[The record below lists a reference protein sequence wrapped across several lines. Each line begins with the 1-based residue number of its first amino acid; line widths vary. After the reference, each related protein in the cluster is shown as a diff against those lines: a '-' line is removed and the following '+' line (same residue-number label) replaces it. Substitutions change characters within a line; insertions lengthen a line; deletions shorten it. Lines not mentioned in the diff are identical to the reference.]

1 MDFNNCRRQQG
12 EKPYANTAENHRYR
26 TLPGEQ
32 PSDMLKFVR
41 KIDSDNSNKISPDQV
56 RFYFVSIILSKY
68 NFLIS
73 KLKCLRWGN

>member
-1 MDFNNCRRQQG
+1 MDVNNCRRQQG

-56 RFYFVSIILSKY
+56 SFHFVSTLFPSFHQSSIY
-68 NFLIS
+68 
-73 KLKCLRWGN
+73 

>member
-1 MDFNNCRRQQG
+1 MYGNNCRRQQG

-41 KIDSDNSNKISPDQV
+41 KIDSDNSNKITPDQV
-56 RFYFVSIILSKY
+56 SFTLFLS
-68 NFLIS
+68 FHQSRIF
-73 KLKCLRWGN
+73 